1 MNLTIS
7 DVRDVIELSLLF
19 RIWMDGKAIRK
30 IEMASHNLYI
40 KYFAERQEE
49 RRKKLE
55 QLAMARAAKAAK
67 KTEFLL
73 VDVELKKSE
82 VTGAVCLENK

>member
-1 MNLTIS
+1 
-7 DVRDVIELSLLF
+7 
-19 RIWMDGKAIRK
+19 MDGKAIRK

-55 QLAMARAAKAAK
+55 QLATARAAKAAK
-67 KTEFLL
+67 KTESLI
-73 VDVELKKSE
+73 DVELKKSE
-82 VTGAVCLENK
+82 APSDAA